1 VWIAIAVRVE
11 VLCPA
16 GLFQS
21 GPSSVAEQIV
31 KPCPVAA
38 FAIIEYVDKNSV
50 DLIVMGS
57 TSKDALKRFMVG
69 STCMDVL
76 KSLHALL
83 QLFTRKC
90 IVVAAGAECTISFVE
105 V

>member
-1 VWIAIAVRVE
+1 MWTAITVRVE
-11 VLCPA
+11 DLYQL

-21 GPSSVAEQIV
+21 GPSSVTKVIV
-31 KPCPVAA
+31 KPYPVAA

-83 QLFTRKC
+83 HLFARNGSWSQRERN
-90 IVVAAGAECTISFVE
+90 VPSLL
-105 V
+105 